1 MSNSKKVSVLL
12 STYNRLELLKI
23 CLKKIN
29 TQTYK
34 NLEIII
40 VNDFSNDGTKEFL
53 DNLTNEKIIIIH
65 NKNNVVSKFGHMK
78 IWQMMLAE
86 STGELIINISDDDYW
101 IYNEF
106 IEECVLQFNKFH
118 NLSKVIGNQ
127 VDYYY
132 TNDFEEFDK
141 EIINNK
147 IISEDPEIH
156 WHKNIMPNGLISS
169 KKYLNLY
176 ANRPLDINISTSGTM
191 FNKKIFLESFTLQHQ
206 DVAKWQGGHELHIPS
221 SFVGDIYFIN
231 KPCVLIG
238 LKKNSLS
245 FGNTQIDH
253 LNDTIKSINNSF
265 INLKKIKINK
275 DLNIKDLIKIK
286 KRMIF
291 NAVKAYWFHSIEIFR
306 KKELSLCT
314 EGNIKK
320 YVSLLSGIK
329 ILFKNKIFYLPL
341 RVIIFY
347 LITFVKYRVINK
359 F

>member
-1 MSNSKKVSVLL
+1 M
-12 STYNRLELLKI
+12 ELLKI

-29 TQTYK
+29 NQTYK

-53 DNLTNEKIIIIH
+53 DSLRNEKTKIIH
-65 NKNNVVSKFGHMK
+65 NKTNIVSKFGHMK

-106 IEECVLQFNKFH
+106 IEECVLQFNKFQ

-127 VDYYY
+127 VNYYY
-132 TNDFEEFDK
+132 TNSFEEFSK

-147 IISEDPEIH
+147 IISDDSEIY
-156 WHKNIMPNGLISS
+156 WHKNIMPNGFINS

-176 ANRPLDINISTSGTM
+176 AARPLDIGISTSGTM
-191 FNKKIFLESFTLQHQ
+191 FDKKMFLESFTLQHQ
-206 DVAKWQGGHELHIPS
+206 DVAKWQGQYELYIPS
-221 SFVGDIYFIN
+221 SCVGDIYFIN
-231 KPCVLIG
+231 KPCVLVG
-238 LKKNSLS
+238 LKAGSLS
-245 FGNTQIDH
+245 FGNTQSDQ

-265 INLKKIKINK
+265 TNIKKIKINQ
-275 DLNIKDLIKIK
+275 DLKVEDLIRIK
-286 KRMIF
+286 KKMIF

-306 KKELSLCT
+306 NKQLSLCT
-314 EGNIKK
+314 KENIKK
-320 YVSLLSGIK
+320 YVSIRFGIK
-329 ILFKNKIFYLPL
+329 ILFKNKIFYLPF

-347 LITFVKYRVINK
+347 LITFIKYRVINK